1 MVRRTPHLRSIG
13 AYDAKTRF
21 SELLARVE
29 DGQEVTITRHGR
41 PVAKLVPLNP
51 RATPAQARDAIER
64 WLAGDRPRLRGL
76 RVKDLIAE
84 GRR

>member
-1 MVRRTPHLRSIG
+1 MAAIEPTSVG

-21 SELLARVE
+21 SELLEKVAQGEEIV
-29 DGQEVTITRHGR
+29 ITRHGS
-41 PVAKLVPLNP
+41 PVARMVPVRP
-51 RATPAQARDAIER
+51 TSSPASRRAAIDGMRQLAARH
-64 WLAGDRPRLRGL
+64 RLKGL